1 MKGARIVHATPQNSR
16 KSGAAVKPVARRDR
30 FRWRTID
37 IVTAGAIAVVMGV
50 VFWAWGIVWAPL
62 STVLGILPGVAGILN
77 GPWLIAGVVAAL
89 IIRKPGAALFTEL
102 LAATVSALIG
112 AQWGIL
118 TLVSG
123 LVQGLGAE
131 VIFAIFAYSQ
141 WKLWTAVL
149 AALGS
154 SVALAA
160 TDLIVW
166 YPGTGPMFQ
175 TIYLVS
181 SLVSG
186 AVIAGVGSWGIVS
199 GLSRAGA
206 LRSFRR

>member
-1 MKGARIVHATPQNSR
+1 MHATTTKNLNAKSSATSRNS
-16 KSGAAVKPVARRDR
+16 R
-30 FRWRTID
+30 FRWRTVD
-37 IVTAGAIAVVMGV
+37 IVTAAAVAVVMGV
-50 VFWAWGIVWAPL
+50 VFWAWGLVWTPL
-62 STVLGILPGVAGILN
+62 SVVLGVLPGVAGILN
-77 GPWLIAGVVAAL
+77 GPWLIAGVLGAL

-131 VIFAIFAYSQ
+131 LVFAIFAYSQ

-149 AALGS
+149 AAIGS

-160 TDLIVW
+160 NDLIVW
-166 YPGTGPMFQ
+166 YPGTDAFFQ
-175 TIYLVS
+175 TVYLVS
-181 SLVSG
+181 SIISG
-186 AVIAGVGSWGIVS
+186 AIIAGVGSWGIVA
-199 GLSRAGA
+199 GLARAGA
-206 LRSFRR
+206 LRSFRH

>member
-1 MKGARIVHATPQNSR
+1 MHATSKKSAQSAATSR
-16 KSGAAVKPVARRDR
+16 AR
-30 FRWRTID
+30 FRWRTVD
-37 IVTAGAIAVVMGV
+37 IVTAAAVAVVMGV
-50 VFWAWGIVWAPL
+50 LFWAWGLVWTPL

-77 GPWLIAGVVAAL
+77 GPWLIAGVLGAL

-112 AQWGIL
+112 AQWGVL

-131 VIFAIFAYSQ
+131 LIFAVFAYTQ

-149 AALGS
+149 AALAS

-160 TDLIVW
+160 NDLIVW
-166 YPGTGPMFQ
+166 YPGSDALFQ
-175 TIYLVS
+175 TVYLVT
-181 SLVSG
+181 SLISG
-186 AVIAGVGSWGIVS
+186 GVIAGVGSWAIVS